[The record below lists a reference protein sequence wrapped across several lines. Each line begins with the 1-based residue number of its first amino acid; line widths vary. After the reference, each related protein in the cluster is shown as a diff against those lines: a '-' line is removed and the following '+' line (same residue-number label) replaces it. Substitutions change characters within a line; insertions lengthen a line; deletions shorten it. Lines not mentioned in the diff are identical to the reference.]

1 MKKAKT
7 EEKVDRRPDGP
18 AESEAPAPG
27 EEAPTAE
34 GGATATAAEEP
45 PATEAAPS
53 ADDVAR
59 DLAEVRERHMRLAAE
74 FDNYRKRVER
84 ERAESWNRAQ
94 AQLVERLLDV
104 VDDLQRVAHF
114 NPETATAEQLLEGTQ
129 LVERKFLRA
138 LEGAGLEPV
147 EAEGERF
154 DPNVHE
160 ALTTVPAESAE
171 EDDQVADV
179 FQKGYRFKGQLLRP
193 ARVRVKRYEG

>member
-1 MKKAKT
+1 MKKTKT
-7 EEKVDRRPDGP
+7 EEKASHRPDGP
-18 AESEAPAPG
+18 AEGAAPAS
-27 EEAPTAE
+27 EEEVRAAE
-34 GGATATAAEEP
+34 GGGTATAAEEA
-45 PATEAAPS
+45 PAPEAPS
-53 ADDVAR
+53 ADDVSR
-59 DLAEVRERHMRLAAE
+59 DLADARERHLRLAAE

-84 ERAESWNRAQ
+84 EKAESWNRAQ
-94 AQLVERLLDV
+94 AQLVERLLDG
-104 VDDLQRVAHF
+104 VDDLQRVAHY
-114 NPETATAEQLLEGTQ
+114 NPENATAEQLLEGAQ
-129 LVERKFLRA
+129 LVERKLMRA
-138 LEGAGLEPV
+138 LEGAGLEVV